1 METGIKKLFLWPRG
15 KAQWPPGSLRGWLF
29 YLREVITGGRALW
42 VAGFRAAEASM
53 GTLITSKPDSPP
65 PSCGEPS
72 LGRQPPPRPDQRLST
87 RASHCQ
93 GQARLEKAH
102 SVS

>member
-1 METGIKKLFLWPRG
+1 METGIKKPFLWPRG

-29 YLREVITGGRALW
+29 CLREVIMGGRALW
-42 VAGFRAAEASM
+42 VAGFRAAGAYM
-53 GTLITSKPDSPP
+53 GTLITSRPDPPP
-65 PSCGEPS
+65 PSCGEQS

-93 GQARLEKAH
+93 GQACLEKAH